1 MTQTASPPPGPI
13 RPHPTL
19 DKHYS
24 DDTLRPAYV
33 RTLFDETAVDYDGTA
48 ALLAFG
54 SGPWYRRHVL
64 RLAGLRPGMTVVDVA
79 AGTGQVTCAAASI
92 VGKAGA
98 VHGVEPSAGMLAQA
112 RRVVPPW
119 VTLTQGEAEALP
131 VPDAAADFV
140 SMGYA
145 VRHVSDLV
153 RAFSEYHRVLKPG
166 GTVIVMEIGPAKGK
180 LARAALGFWI
190 SQAVPAMHAVF
201 GRGQGRYGRAKTL
214 MSYYRDTLDACV
226 SPEVIEDALR
236 RAGFADV
243 KCTVS
248 LRLFREYTGRAPGW
262 HQQL

>member
-1 MTQTASPPPGPI
+1 MTQTDAPPAGPI

-24 DDTLRPAYV
+24 DDMLRPAYV
-33 RTLFDETAVDYDGTA
+33 RNLFDETAVEYDGTA

-64 RLAGLRPGMTVVDVA
+64 KLAGLKPGMTIVDVA
-79 AGTGQVTCAAASI
+79 AGTGQVTRAAAAI
-92 VGKAGA
+92 VGETGT

-112 RRVVPPW
+112 RRVVPFW

-131 VPDAAADFV
+131 IPDATADFV

-153 RAFSEYHRVLKPG
+153 KAFSEYRRVLKPG

-180 LARAALGFWI
+180 LARAALSFWI
-190 SQAVPAMHAVF
+190 SRAVPAMHAVL
-201 GRGQGRYGRAKTL
+201 GRGKGRYGRAKTL
-214 MSYYRDTLDACV
+214 MGYYRDTLNACV
-226 SPEVIEDALR
+226 PPAVIEDALR
-236 RAGFADV
+236 RAGFEDV

-248 LRLFREYTGRAPGW
+248 LRLCREYTGIASRPKT
-262 HQQL
+262 